1 MRDKAAS
8 LGLRFI
14 AAALGIA
21 GDDSSR
27 IELQG
32 EAEAMNAQFQAQEEA
47 RMRPVHDGLKIASDL
62 GRQLAREL
70 EKDAF
75 MGALR
80 GVGGAVTKSL
90 GKVSPNIRFN
100 AAAKAEG
107 LAQPGLLTRM
117 SPNARFNAAAKMNDV
132 APPMKPAVPAAAAP
146 TAPKASKP
154 LIGWKGKALAAGA
167 IGATGYAGYK
177 GLQTARDFMLTPG
190 HQTHNWGAG
199 GPQPRAGVNEYGQ
212 PSF

>member
-1 MRDKAAS
+1 MKDKAAS
-8 LGLRFI
+8 VGLRFI
-14 AAALGIA
+14 AAALGLA
-21 GDDSSR
+21 SDDNSR
-27 IELQG
+27 VEAQG
-32 EAEAMNAQFQAQEEA
+32 EVEAMNAQFRAQEEA
-47 RMRPVHDGLKIASDL
+47 RMRPVHDGLKVASEL

-70 EKDAF
+70 EKNAF

-80 GVGGAVTKSL
+80 GMGGAVSKGL

-132 APPMKPAVPAAAAP
+132 APPMKPVPAAAP

-167 IGATGYAGYK
+167 IGATGYAGFK